1 MPGRATALLSRKLG
15 AFEAM
20 PPSKEQGAKHD
31 FERSWRT
38 P

>member
-1 MPGRATALLSRKLG
+1 MPERDTALLSRKLG
-15 AFEAM
+15 VLEAM
-20 PPSKEQGAKHD
+20 PPSREQGAKRD